1 MVFNNGYQ
9 TGYRQGY
16 APAPAAGPNELP
28 RMAAQTTAE
37 NPWPV
42 SMVSQKFHSAVERW
56 PAVWMEGQIIEI
68 NTRRSGS
75 AYLTLRDNDQDVSM
89 SVLGFGAFA
98 QMARDY
104 KQGDRVVVHGKAD
117 LYVKSTRLSLRA
129 DMIKRVGAGNLQEQI
144 NQLRMRLKGEGLFD
158 ESRKVALPEFPKNI
172 GLICAP
178 QARAEGD
185 VVMNVNLRWPGVRF
199 TIVHAHVQGEQ
210 CPPDIVSAIQQLDA
224 DPNVD
229 VIIVARGGGSFEGP
243 HGVLRRTRG
252 ARHGGLRD
260 ADHLGDRP

>member
-1 MVFNNGYQ
+1 
-9 TGYRQGY
+9 
-16 APAPAAGPNELP
+16 
-28 RMAAQTTAE
+28 
-37 NPWPV
+37 
-42 SMVSQKFHSAVERW
+42 
-56 PAVWMEGQIIEI
+56 
-68 NTRRSGS
+68 
-75 AYLTLRDNDQDVSM
+75 M

-172 GLICAP
+172 GLIYAP

-229 VIIVARGGGSFEGP
+229 VIIVARGGGSFEDLMGFSDERVVRATAACATP
-243 HGVLRRTRG
+243 IISASSSMVSARLIRPASIWLAWMRRWLLSSRY
-252 ARHGGLRD
+252 ARSGMSACSRLPS
-260 ADHLGDRP
+260 LS